1 MDRNHATRRGLLAG
15 AGALLA
21 ACAPGSDVER
31 VAAADIPV
39 GGGTVVGDYVVTQP
53 EEGVFKAFSARCP
66 HQGGTINAVR
76 DGVMICPDHNSHFD
90 IETGDVVSGPSR
102 NAAWKTSCPS
112 GGTEESGA
120 RSAASRQSFF
130 PAGVTETNPRAERSS
145 STAIVSAGLAVPL
158 SSVLT
163 NSGRIP
169 GGGCGWNWRR

>member
-1 MDRNHATRRGLLAG
+1 MNDKAAPKFTCSRRGFLLGTATTA

-53 EEGVFKAFSARCP
+53 EEGVFTAFSARCP

-102 NAAWKTSCPS
+102 
-112 GGTEESGA
+112 
-120 RSAASRQSFF
+120 Q
-130 PAGVTETNPRAERSS
+130 PAGAAKLGSEGQEL
-145 STAIVSAGLAVPL
+145 IV
-158 SSVLT
+158 
-163 NSGRIP
+163 
-169 GGGCGWNWRR
+169 GG

>member
-1 MDRNHATRRGLLAG
+1 MNDKAAPKFTCSRRGFLLGTATTA

-90 IETGDVVSGPSR
+90 IETGHVVSGPSR
-102 NAAWKTSCPS
+102 
-112 GGTEESGA
+112 
-120 RSAASRQSFF
+120 Q
-130 PAGVTETNPRAERSS
+130 PAGPAKLGSEGQEL
-145 STAIVSAGLAVPL
+145 IV
-158 SSVLT
+158 
-163 NSGRIP
+163 
-169 GGGCGWNWRR
+169 GG